1 MMEVT
6 KNKYKIPEGLR
17 PLLESLAREILRT
30 QPSDLID
37 FSQLYFS
44 ELQDHRCS
52 NNHADIIND
61 PTLYERFRNSL
72 HAKYRE
78 SLFTNKND
86 RLQDPMNM
94 AATKIQA
101 AFRGHVVMSS
111 ILSRLISYY
120 KMIEYIRV
128 KTQHF

>member
-52 NNHADIIND
+52 
-61 PTLYERFRNSL
+61 
-72 HAKYRE
+72 K
-78 SLFTNKND
+78 
-86 RLQDPMNM
+86 
-94 AATKIQA
+94 
-101 AFRGHVVMSS
+101 
-111 ILSRLISYY
+111 
-120 KMIEYIRV
+120 
-128 KTQHF
+128 